1 MSFSYTALQLVNRIR
16 RSRRL
21 DDVASIANT
30 EDLAAL
36 DSLNNAI
43 EEVLSSRRWEFDL
56 RKSQFSLKASR
67 TGTFS
72 VTSGNTFGSYTETA
86 SIPASAMA
94 GNFVL
99 RLNPTGSTSYGG
111 TALRVNTTLTLGSS
125 SIVVFPTAVN
135 ETMSSVACT
144 AFYSEYIMADT
155 VRDVVRVTYQEEPLT
170 LENIGPAV
178 EWDELYPRPHIEYG
192 PPETISVGG
201 YDTPTYVN
209 SGSADPELRLIVW
222 PVPDDDYILDYT
234 YYYRHPELTGASS
247 TLVGVPPDVV
257 AKIVDKAAARMKA
270 YYEKDYNALALD
282 GRAEAKLEE
291 IHRRAKGQSADRK
304 VVGNW
309 EGMGSRHRRYGSL
322 TNGRLIG
329 GS

>member
-1 MSFSYTALQLVNRIR
+1 MSFSVTALQLVNRVR

-36 DSLNNAI
+36 DSINNAI

-56 RKSQFSLKASR
+56 RKTQFSLKASR
-67 TGTFS
+67 TGTCS
-72 VTSGNTFGSYTETA
+72 IISGNSFGTYTETS
-86 SIPASAMA
+86 SIPSSAMV

-99 RLNPTGSTSYGG
+99 RLNPTGSTSFGQ
-111 TALRVNTTLTLGSS
+111 TALRVNSTLTIGSS
-125 SIVVFPTAVN
+125 AICAFPTAVY
-135 ETMSSVACT
+135 ETMTSVACT
-144 AFYSEYIMADT
+144 AFYSEYTLPDT
-155 VRDVVRVTYQEEPLT
+155 IRDVVRVTYQEEPLT

-178 EWDELYPRPHIEYG
+178 EWDELYPRPQIEFG
-192 PPETISVGG
+192 PPESISIGG
-201 YDTPTYVN
+201 YDIPTYAN
-209 SGSADPELRLIVW
+209 SGSADPALRMIVW
-222 PVPDDDYILDYT
+222 PVPDDDYILDCT
-234 YYYRHPELTGASS
+234 YYYRHPELTGSTS
-247 TLVGVPPDVV
+247 TLVAVPPDVV

-282 GRAEAKLEE
+282 GRANAALDE
-291 IHRRAKGQSADRK
+291 IHKRARGQSADRK

-309 EGMGSRHRRYGSL
+309 EGMGSRHRRYGSM

-329 GS
+329 S